1 MDVCE
6 GGGLHNSWGRN
17 PSVVVLRYFSLGE
30 IDSAL
35 EGRRSRALQKQREEE
50 RVSRREY
57 ALILV
62 SRLNFT
68 REVATLIVLFAAPAG
83 VYNSGQ
89 ACDLIVVDDVVSG
102 GRV

>member
-6 GGGLHNSWGRN
+6 GGGLHSSWGRN
-17 PSVVVLRYFSLGE
+17 LVAVPKHFSLLE
-30 IDSAL
+30 IGSAL
-35 EGRRSRALQKQREEE
+35 EGRRSRALQKRREEE

-62 SRLNFT
+62 SRLFPP
-68 REVATLIVLFAAPAG
+68 REVATLIVLFPVLAG

-89 ACDLIVVDDVVSG
+89 ACDPIVVDDDVS
-102 GRV
+102 